1 MAMFSTT
8 IDKISCFIKKIKI
21 GPHEMKTSQY
31 FSVLDTVWNILN
43 FLIPPPPILNLF
55 QLKLGTILILLQPPP
70 PPPTR
75 PLHLSGPCPNVGHFL
90 IWKASFSY
98 FTKSVSFSLVFQ
110 KEPIQY
116 SHIDRKLCW
125 KTTSQENRK

>member
-1 MAMFSTT
+1 MFY
-8 IDKISCFIKKIKI
+8 KKIKI

-43 FLIPPPPILNLF
+43 FLIPPPHF
-55 QLKLGTILILLQPPP
+55 ELIPTETWDYFDFVTTSPSTPPP
-70 PPPTR
+70 PR

-125 KTTSQENRK
+125 KTTPQENRK